1 MKSLI
6 FVGFVAVLFAACQT
20 TVKQEATPSDYIVR
34 KGEVFKIDLKA
45 NPTTGYHWVIV
56 HRDQRELADSLIDIF
71 IPEKKASDVSIV
83 GGGGTQ
89 TFKFRATNKGIDTL
103 KFEYV
108 RPWEVGAE
116 PCQKASFII
125 EVR

>member
-6 FVGFVAVLFAACQT
+6 FAGLAVTLLTACQA
-20 TVKQEATPSDYIVR
+20 TVKHEATPSDYIVR
-34 KGEVFKIDLKA
+34 KGEVFKIDLKS

-56 HRDQRELADSLIDIF
+56 HRDERELTDSVADIF
-71 IPEKKASDVSIV
+71 TPDSKPKDGFV
-83 GGGGTQ
+83 GGGGMQ
-89 TFKFRATNKGIDTL
+89 TFKFKGVNKGIDTL

-116 PCQKASFII
+116 PCQTASYII

>member
-6 FVGFVAVLFAACQT
+6 YAGLAVFFLTACQA

-34 KGEVFKIDLKA
+34 EGEVFKVELKA
-45 NPTTGYHWVIV
+45 NATTGYHWVIV
-56 HRDQRELADSLIDIF
+56 HRDQRNLADSLGDIYA
-71 IPEKKASDVSIV
+71 PDKKQVNVTGS
-83 GGGGTQ
+83 GGTQ
-89 TFKFRATNKGIDTL
+89 TFKFKAVSKGIDTL
-103 KFEYV
+103 KFVYV

-116 PCQKASFII
+116 PAQKASYII